1 MKSNLILQLGHQTK
15 TGSGTKLRPRLLDSY
30 VPISLLS
37 GWESVCVLGAKVTRG
52 HNFKM
57 SCQIHVKCLTY
68 IICIVTVRCPG
79 PVYALFDLPSM
90 SNVVLIYL

>member
-1 MKSNLILQLGHQTK
+1 M
-15 TGSGTKLRPRLLDSY
+15 
-30 VPISLLS
+30 SLPS

-68 IICIVTVRCPG
+68 IICIVPVRCPG
-79 PVYALFDLPSM
+79 PVHALFGLPNM
-90 SNVVLIYL
+90 SNVVLIYLQYA